1 MSDSFKSADHKHG
14 NIENV
19 DKFLDDSAFAL
30 VSLNSTTLWFG
41 CEIANLYKIV
51 RKTILRKCA
60 NAWYRRGIII
70 CTIYEANGPIDVVIL
85 WRMS

>member
-30 VSLNSTTLWFG
+30 VSLNSTLWFG
-41 CEIANLYKIV
+41 CKIANSYKKV

-60 NAWYRRGIII
+60 NAWYRRGIIVY
-70 CTIYEANGPIDVVIL
+70 TIYEANVPIDVVIL